1 MVCLR
6 NIAYNKDKSRK
17 ETRKKMGKA
26 KIFIRERRKVTQG
39 EKKPRYSV
47 VGIAGTDLKIYAKH
61 IRKMEIDQMA
71 AAIGAEVICL
81 ESGKE
86 EADVEVDE

>member
-1 MVCLR
+1 
-6 NIAYNKDKSRK
+6 
-17 ETRKKMGKA
+17 MGTA
-26 KIFIRERRKVTQG
+26 KIFIRERRKVIQG

-47 VGIAGTDLKIYAKH
+47 VGIAGTDLKIHAKH
-61 IRKMEIDQMA
+61 IRKKEIDQIA

-81 ESGKE
+81 EPGKE